1 MAPHA
6 RYRLQNASLLLH
18 GIVACACIFSTG
30 KAVKSVALVQER
42 DHGVDAA
49 SAPASQEPAHILVS
63 DQRLWS
69 SLLQEHSE
77 LRKAAG
83 SGMSLAVLWG
93 CVVAISFA
101 LAASILYLCSAV
113 RGQRAY
119 EVKSGPARGM
129 PSGMAADG
137 RSMRSMSS
145 LRSGSDACSDKDA
158 FTEDESCMSS
168 STLQTRSRTSV
179 GLPGLPLCHLLVVPD
194 GTRLACFI
202 QNEVR
207 RRKQDLAF
215 DVSAVPARGGAPLFR
230 MRVSEMGPEPSRI
243 FVETLGGRE
252 QLAELSTEELWRG
265 NPNPSLAISRPWG
278 LPYGQ
283 VQKGDNGEYLMLRS
297 QNTMLVF
304 SGDYQSHNIQVQDTS
319 GHTIATT
326 MQTSPDEYQVH
337 MQART
342 DAGLIIL
349 ALLAIDKCELADTP
363 IHSGRVHGEGSLHET
378 THQVSR

>member
-1 MAPHA
+1 MAAHA

-18 GIVACACIFSTG
+18 WIIAGAFIFSTG
-30 KAVKSVALVQER
+30 QAMTSIALVPEGG
-42 DHGVDAA
+42 HYGADAA
-49 SAPASQEPAHILVS
+49 SAPQEEPGHILVS
-63 DQRLWS
+63 DQRLWG
-69 SLLQEHSE
+69 SLLQEHAE
-77 LRKAAG
+77 VRKSSG

-101 LAASILYLCSAV
+101 LAASIMYLCSAV

-119 EVKSGPARGM
+119 EGKSSPARGM
-129 PSGMAADG
+129 ASGAAA
-137 RSMRSMSS
+137 SMRSMTS

-252 QLAELSTEELWRG
+252 QLAELSTEEFWRG
-265 NPNPSLAISRPWG
+265 TPNPSMAISRPWG

-283 VQKGDNGEYLMLRS
+283 LQKGDNGEYLMLRS

-349 ALLAIDKCELADTP
+349 ALLAIDKCELGETP
-363 IHSGRVHGEGSLHET
+363 IHSSRVHGEGSVHET
-378 THQVSR
+378 AQQVSC